1 MKNLIINITKVFLLI
16 LFLAF
21 LVVYSPIAILS
32 SLVMV
37 FDKLCI
43 KFGDFFICK
52 LGNLLDWLN
61 SKINE

>member
-43 KFGDFFICK
+43 KFGDFFY
-52 LGNLLDWLN
+52 L
-61 SKINE
+61 